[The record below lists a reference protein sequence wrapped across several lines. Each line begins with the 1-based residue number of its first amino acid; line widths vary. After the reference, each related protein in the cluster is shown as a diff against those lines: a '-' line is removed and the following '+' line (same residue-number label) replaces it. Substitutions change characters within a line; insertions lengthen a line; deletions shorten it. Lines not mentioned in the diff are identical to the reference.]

1 MKELDKKEIKSKS
14 LMANIVDTEEDFH
27 PPGSSHLV
35 HPSQPLTNICMTRWG
50 LSQPDQPHNSSN
62 IQIQSQYKQSGVWEP
77 DLSAAER
84 VRSHSEGN
92 QDHYWLNKRRW
103 WSLCSCWRLEVCS
116 DGSRSHV
123 PYLLHNIHNSGHLRR
138 AVRGPSRYRQVIS
151 SSFQISSLPAGT
163 LM

>member
-62 IQIQSQYKQSGVWEP
+62 IQIQSQYKQSGV
-77 DLSAAER
+77 
-84 VRSHSEGN
+84 
-92 QDHYWLNKRRW
+92 
-103 WSLCSCWRLEVCS
+103 
-116 DGSRSHV
+116 
-123 PYLLHNIHNSGHLRR
+123 
-138 AVRGPSRYRQVIS
+138 
-151 SSFQISSLPAGT
+151 
-163 LM
+163 